1 MEGGG
6 IAIRAAVPGDIGARV
21 LATSGGVVASGDC
34 KQHLLLLHGGLA
46 ASITSSH
53 TGINAAA
60 WACSAAAAAASLVPH
75 SATVPCC
82 EGVLFSFWATPS
94 RLAAGS
100 PELCS
105 FLLLADA
112 LSSAV
117 MLRPK
122 IEAAG
127 DVAG

>member
-6 IAIRAAVPGDIGARV
+6 ITIRAAVPGNMGARV

-46 ASITSSH
+46 ASTTSSH
-53 TGINAAA
+53 AGISAAT
-60 WACSAAAAAASLVPH
+60 WACSAAAASLVPN
-75 SATVPCC
+75 SATVTCSDDM
-82 EGVLFSFWATPS
+82 LLATPS

-100 PELCS
+100 PELCN
-105 FLLLADA
+105 FLLLAHA

>member
-34 KQHLLLLHGGLA
+34 KQHLLLHGGLA
-46 ASITSSH
+46 ASITLSH
-53 TGINAAA
+53 AGINAAN
-60 WACSAAAAAASLVPH
+60 WACSAAAASLAPH
-75 SATVPCC
+75 SATVTCS
-82 EGVLFSFWATPS
+82 EDVLCSFWTTPS

-100 PELCS
+100 PELCN

>member
-34 KQHLLLLHGGLA
+34 KQQLLLLHGGLA
-46 ASITSSH
+46 ASTTSSH
-53 TGINAAA
+53 AGINAAA
-60 WACSAAAAAASLVPH
+60 WACSAAAASLAPH
-75 SATVPCC
+75 SATVTCS
-82 EGVLFSFWATPS
+82 EDVLCSFWTTPS

-100 PELCS
+100 PELCN